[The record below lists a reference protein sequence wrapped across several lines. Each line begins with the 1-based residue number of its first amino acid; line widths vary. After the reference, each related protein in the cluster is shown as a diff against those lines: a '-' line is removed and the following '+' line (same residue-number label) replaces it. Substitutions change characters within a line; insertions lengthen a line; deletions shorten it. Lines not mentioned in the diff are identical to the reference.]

1 MNSLHCWFRT
11 PLGRSVADA
20 ECRLLSQWLASVYA
34 RRILQ
39 LGAFGR
45 GQRPA
50 LFGSARQWLADEWP
64 TGPVDIATSATDL
77 PFSTESMDVVL
88 LIHQLEFSD
97 DPHAVLREAERV
109 LAREGHLIVVGFNP
123 VSGWGLRRLFSGRSG
138 ESPWRGRYLTR
149 GRVEDWLKL
158 LGLEVERR
166 DGLMLMPPI
175 NGGRA
180 RRVLRS
186 LERRGARYARWLG
199 GVQVTMAK
207 KRLFGMMPLPRQA
220 KPRLAVIPGGLTQ
233 AGILNRSQR
242 PREPSHTG
250 SE

>member
-11 PLGRSVADA
+11 PLGRSVCEA

-34 RRILQ
+34 RRVLQ

-45 GQRPA
+45 GERPA

-64 TGPVDIATSATDL
+64 AGPVDIAAAATDL
-77 PFSTESMDVVL
+77 PFAVESMDVVL
-88 LIHQLEFSD
+88 LVHQLEFSD

-123 VSGWGLRRLFSGRSG
+123 VSGWGLRRLLSGRHG

-175 NGGRA
+175 RRGVAPRTRRA
-180 RRVLRS
+180 V
-186 LERRGARYARWLG
+186 ERRGARYARWLG

-207 KRLFGMMPLPRQA
+207 KRLVGMMPLPRQV
-220 KPRLAVIPGGLTQ
+220 KPRLAVIPGGLAQ
-233 AGILNRSQR
+233 AGVLNRAHR
-242 PREPSHTG
+242 PEEPSHSR